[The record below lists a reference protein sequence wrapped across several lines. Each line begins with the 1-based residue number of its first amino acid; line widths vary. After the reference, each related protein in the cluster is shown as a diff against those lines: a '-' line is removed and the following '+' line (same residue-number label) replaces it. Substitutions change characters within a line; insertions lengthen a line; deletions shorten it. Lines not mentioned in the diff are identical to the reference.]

1 MRIAHVYGHGGLSA
15 PLLLGACLDAGAA
28 LAAIESGWQSVGL
41 PAAQVSLAR
50 VTFPQ
55 GAATRVDFTP
65 DPGAEFFDRQAV
77 AALLA
82 RIDGSGLADRVRQ
95 RLSAMLSRYA
105 AAVDRVYG
113 NEATMRAEHLPEIA
127 YLGSGVVLAL
137 EDLGVDEV
145 VAAPLPLGGQ
155 AADAPLLHPL
165 TAELCRGVPVHSQPL
180 AGEPGPTHPQP
191 TTVGGAA
198 ILTAIAGRY
207 GPLPPLTLAATGYG
221 ARDDAP
227 DAPQLQIMLGDQE
240 GQGGAEWIAVIE
252 THIDDMNP
260 ELYEAV
266 FECLFAHGAL
276 DVTLTPL
283 FMKKNRPANK
293 LTVLSPL
300 PHVNDLARLILQ
312 HTSSFGVRVHEA
324 WRHKLE
330 RFHRHVDTRYGRI
343 AVKCGTLDGRIVQ
356 AAPEYDACKQAAR
369 EHGVPVRLVYAEAAR
384 LASAWLKSSDVYTSR
399 TGL

>member
-1 MRIAHVYGHGGLSA
+1 MRIAHVHGHGGLSA
-15 PLLLGACLDAGAA
+15 PLLLGACLDAGAPLTA
-28 LAAIESGWQSVGL
+28 VESGWQSLGL
-41 PAAQVSLAR
+41 PIAQVSSVR
-50 VTFPQ
+50 VTLTR
-55 GAATRVDFTP
+55 GAATRIDFPP
-65 DPGAEFFDRQAV
+65 DRTADFLNRQSV
-77 AALLA
+77 PALLA
-82 RIDGSGLADRVRQ
+82 RVNSSGLADRPKQ

-113 NEATMRAEHLPEIA
+113 GEAAVRPEHLSEIV

-137 EDLGVDEV
+137 EELGVDEV
-145 VAAPLPLGGQ
+145 VAAPLPLLLGSQ
-155 AADAPLLHPL
+155 SDDMPLLNPL
-165 TAELCRGVPVHSQPL
+165 LAELCRGASVQGQQRRGDACGAPII
-180 AGEPGPTHPQP
+180 
-191 TTVGGAA
+191 GGTA

-207 GPLPPLTLAATGYG
+207 GPLPDMTLVATGY
-221 ARDDAP
+221 AAQDDAP
-227 DAPQLQIMLGDQE
+227 HGPRLQIVLGDRE
-240 GQGGAEWIAVIE
+240 GQGDAERVAVIE

-283 FMKKNRPANK
+283 FMKKNRPAHK

-300 PHVNDLARLILQ
+300 PHVDELSRLILQ
-312 HTSSFGVRVHEA
+312 YTSSFGVRIHEA

-343 AVKCGTLDGRIVQ
+343 AVKCGTLDERIVQ
-356 AAPEYDACKQAAR
+356 AAPEYDACKRAAQ

-384 LASAWLKSSDVYTSR
+384 LAASWLSNE
-399 TGL
+399 GLPG

>member
-1 MRIAHVYGHGGLSA
+1 MRIAHVHGHGGLSA
-15 PLLLGACLDAGAA
+15 PLLLGACLDAGAS
-28 LAAIESGWQSVGL
+28 LATVESGWQLLGL
-41 PAAQVSLAR
+41 PAAQVFATQ
-50 VTFPQ
+50 VTSPH
-55 GAATRVDFTP
+55 GAATRIDFTP
-65 DPGAEFFDRQAV
+65 NQTADLLNNQSMT
-77 AALLA
+77 ALLA
-82 RIDGSGLADRVRQ
+82 RIDGSGLAGRAKQ

-113 NEATMRAEHLPEIA
+113 SEAAVRSEHLPEIV

-137 EDLGVDEV
+137 EELDVDEV
-145 VAAPLPLGGQ
+145 IAAPLPLGRQ
-155 AADAPLLHPL
+155 AEDAPLLHPL
-165 TAELCRGVPVHSQPL
+165 IAEICRGASVHGQQP
-180 AGEPGPTHPQP
+180 AGQP
-191 TTVGGAA
+191 MTIGGAS
-198 ILTAIAGRY
+198 ILATIAARY
-207 GPLPPLTLAATGYG
+207 GPLPAMTLAVSGYG
-221 ARDDAP
+221 TQDGSP
-227 DAPQLQIMLGDQE
+227 DAPRLQIMLGDRE
-240 GQGGAEWIAVIE
+240 GQGDAEWIAIIE

-266 FECLFAHGAL
+266 FECLFARGAL

-300 PHVNDLARLILQ
+300 PHVNELSRLILQ

-330 RFHRHVDTRYGRI
+330 RFHRQVDTRYGPI

-369 EHGVPVRLVYAEAAR
+369 EHGAPVRLVYAEAAR
-384 LASAWLKSSDVYTSR
+384 LAAAWLT
-399 TGL
+399 T

>member
-1 MRIAHVYGHGGLSA
+1 MRIAHVHGYGGLSA
-15 PLLLGACLDAGAA
+15 PLLLSACLDAGASF
-28 LAAIESGWQSVGL
+28 AAVESGWRLLDL
-41 PAAQVSLAR
+41 PTAQVLPAR
-50 VTFPQ
+50 VTFTH
-55 GAATRVDFTP
+55 GVATRIDFTP
-65 DPGAEFFDRQAV
+65 GQAAGFLNQQSM

-82 RIDGSGLADRVRQ
+82 RINGSGLAGRAQQ

-113 NEATMRAEHLPEIA
+113 AADGAEAALRSEHMPEIV
-127 YLGSGVVLAL
+127 YLGSGVILAL
-137 EDLGVDEV
+137 EELDVDEV
-145 VAAPLPLGGQ
+145 VAAPLLLGGQ
-155 AADAPLLHPL
+155 TEDAPLLHPL
-165 TAELCRGVPVHSQPL
+165 IAELCRGASVHGQPL
-180 AGEPGPTHPQP
+180 AGKPCPTHPQP

-198 ILTAIAGRY
+198 ILTAIASRY
-207 GPLPPLTLAATGYG
+207 GPLPAMTLAATGYG
-221 ARDDAP
+221 TQDDSP
-227 DAPQLQIMLGDQE
+227 DAPQLQMALGDRE
-240 GQGGAEWIAVIE
+240 GHGEAEWIAIIE

-260 ELYEAV
+260 ELYESV
-266 FECLFAHGAL
+266 FECLFANGAL

-300 PHVNDLARLILQ
+300 SHVNELSRLILQ

-343 AVKCGTLDGRIVQ
+343 AVKCGTLDDRIVQ
-356 AAPEYDACKQAAR
+356 AAPEYDACKRAAR

-384 LASAWLKSSDVYTSR
+384 LAASWLTA
-399 TGL
+399 